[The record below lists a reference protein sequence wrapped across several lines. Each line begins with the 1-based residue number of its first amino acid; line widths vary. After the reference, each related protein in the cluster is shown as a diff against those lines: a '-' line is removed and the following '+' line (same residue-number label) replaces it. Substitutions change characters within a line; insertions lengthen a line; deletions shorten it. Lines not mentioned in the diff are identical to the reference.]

1 MRSKKIDFLILKKK
15 SDTTPGRKDYKKRVL
30 MAVDLFR
37 EKLRVICPGLLYDWG
52 KRNDNKEHH

>member
-37 EKLRVICPGLLYDWG
+37 EKLRVICPGLLYD
-52 KRNDNKEHH
+52 